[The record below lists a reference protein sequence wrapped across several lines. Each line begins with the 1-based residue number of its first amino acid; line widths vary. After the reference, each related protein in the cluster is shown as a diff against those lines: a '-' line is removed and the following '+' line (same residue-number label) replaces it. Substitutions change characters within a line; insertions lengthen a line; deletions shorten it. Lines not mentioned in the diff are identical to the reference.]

1 MASVETERQ
10 ESLVVISEEIVTST
24 NLIEYQSMFF
34 FYLNIKVQFEY
45 YVQLTTALKTQWS
58 TELGVSKYISL
69 QLKLF
74 D

>member
-1 MASVETERQ
+1 MQTER
-10 ESLVVISEEIVTST
+10 EEDIAVISEEIVTST

-69 QLKLF
+69 QL
-74 D
+74 